1 MGSRPRAVS
10 PDSIESAA
18 KSVTGRLAQTDPS
31 LLGRRDAA
39 RVNVVVKLD
48 YDATASYA
56 GDIAGLPATSPSVT
70 GVELTGGTAAEQVYE
85 DYTSGIDAAFR
96 AELAAAIPSATA
108 GRQPPRVY
116 GGVAVSAAGQQ
127 GRQAAGASPTWRP
140 SSPTS
145 SQQPQTDSST
155 AFIGAPTIWDQTGG
169 QALAGQGVIFGDL
182 DTGLWPEHPSFAD
195 NAGLGAP
202 PPKADGTPRV
212 CDFGDNPLTP
222 AVDVFACNNKL
233 IGGQPFIDTYN
244 AIFGGEVFPDSA
256 RDSNG
261 HGTHTTSTAAGSI
274 VDSAPIFGIER
285 GPISGVAPGAW
296 VIEYKVCGLEGCFPS
311 DSAAAVA
318 QAILD
323 GVDVINF
330 SISGG
335 SSPFTDVVELA
346 FLDAYE
352 AGILVAASAGNS
364 GPGAGHDGSPWS
376 MDAHRRRLDPDSGVP
391 VDAHRHRRCRH
402 GDVRGRIDHTRC
414 RNVDSD
420 RPRPERPRQHGG

>member
-1 MGSRPRAVS
+1 MAAVQS
-10 PDSIESAA
+10 DEP
-18 KSVTGRLAQTDPS
+18 
-31 LLGRRDAA
+31 
-39 RVNVVVKLD
+39 
-48 YDATASYA
+48 
-56 GDIAGLPATSPSVT
+56 
-70 GVELTGGTAAEQVYE
+70 EQ
-85 DYTSGIDAAFR
+85 
-96 AELAAAIPSATA
+96 L
-108 GRQPPRVY
+108 
-116 GGVAVSAAGQQ
+116 
-127 GRQAAGASPTWRP
+127 
-140 SSPTS
+140 
-145 SQQPQTDSST
+145 QTDSST

-335 SSPFTDVVELA
+335 SNPFTDVVELA

-364 GPGAGHDGSPWS
+364 GPGPDTTDHHGPWTLTVAASTQTRAFLSTLTVTDGVDTATFEGASIT
-376 MDAHRRRLDPDSGVP
+376 HGVATSTP
-391 VDAHRHRRCRH
+391 IVLAQNVP
-402 GDVRGRIDHTRC
+402 GNTGR
-414 RNVDSD
+414 
-420 RPRPERPRQHGG
+420 

>member
-1 MGSRPRAVS
+1 MAAVQS
-10 PDSIESAA
+10 DEP
-18 KSVTGRLAQTDPS
+18 
-31 LLGRRDAA
+31 
-39 RVNVVVKLD
+39 
-48 YDATASYA
+48 
-56 GDIAGLPATSPSVT
+56 
-70 GVELTGGTAAEQVYE
+70 EQ
-85 DYTSGIDAAFR
+85 
-96 AELAAAIPSATA
+96 L
-108 GRQPPRVY
+108 
-116 GGVAVSAAGQQ
+116 
-127 GRQAAGASPTWRP
+127 
-140 SSPTS
+140 
-145 SQQPQTDSST
+145 QTDSST

-182 DTGLWPEHPSFAD
+182 DSGVWPEHPSFAD

-202 PPKADGTPRV
+202 PPKADGTPRE

-244 AIFGGEVFPDSA
+244 AIFGGEIFPDSA

-296 VIEYKVCGLEGCFPS
+296 VIEYKVCGFEGCFPS

-335 SSPFTDVVELA
+335 ANPFSDVVELA

-352 AGILVAASAGNS
+352 AGIVVAASAGNS
-364 GPGAGHDGSPWS
+364 GPGAGHDRPPWPV
-376 MDAHRRRLDPDSGVP
+376 DAHRRGLDPDAGVP

-402 GDVRGRIDHTRC
+402 GDVRRRNDHARYP
-414 RNVDSD
+414 NVDPD
-420 RPRPERPRQHGG
+420 RPRPEHPRQHRG